1 MVREN
6 TSEATVHVQLYTKM
20 DNDRED
26 ELDRS
31 CENEKVLYRVKK
43 EMNILHT
50 KKEEELTVFIR
61 SFTSFSVFPYTG
73 QVPRMW
79 KLSQ

>member
-1 MVREN
+1 
-6 TSEATVHVQLYTKM
+6 M

-31 CENEKVLYRVKK
+31 CENEEVLYRVKK

-50 KKEEELTVFIR
+50 KKEEELTVFIH
-61 SFTSFSVFPYTG
+61 SFNSFSVFPYTG